1 MHGNAYVIKRKVMCT
16 CILHTLEKQLAFDIM
31 YMLITSYTVLSQYN
45 HVDLYYRAGMNAKI
59 CVQITNTS

>member
-1 MHGNAYVIKRKVMCT
+1 MHGNAYVIKRKVMCK

-45 HVDLYYRAGMNAKI
+45 HVDLY
-59 CVQITNTS
+59 